1 MADQTQ
7 QPGPPKKPLSLAEQ
21 IAQQQQA
28 YEQQA
33 YQKLVEQIKPKPKVW
48 VNVLNAFWVGG
59 TICGIAQIITLIFR
73 EAGLSAQDASNATA
87 MIMVFLGALLTGLG
101 VYDEIGKRAGAGSII
116 PITGFANSIVSPAM
130 EFKREG
136 FIYGVGARL
145 FTVAGPVIIYGL
157 VTSVLIGL
165 VAYFVS

>member
-7 QPGPPKKPLSLAEQ
+7 QPGPPKKPLTLAEQ

-33 YQKLVEQIKPKPKVW
+33 YQKLVEQVKPKPRVL

-73 EAGLSAQDASNATA
+73 GAGLGVQDASNATV
-87 MIMVFLGALLTGLG
+87 MIMVFLGAFLTGLG
-101 VYDEIGKRAGAGSII
+101 LYDEIGKWAGAGSII

-165 VAYFVS
+165 IAYFVS